1 MKTVK
6 RALAL
11 VLALTI
17 ILTLSIG
24 AFAASGTNDNS
35 GKITIDNAVVGQ
47 TYTIYQ
53 ILKLESYDE
62 EAKAYSYKATTA
74 WESFING
81 TGIKDTYVKIDSQG
95 YVTWIDDADVAAFA
109 NLAQAHAKTNNIPN
123 QGSKVA
129 AAAGDEKTTT
139 VTFDN
144 LNLGYYLLDSS
155 LGTLC
160 SLDTT
165 HTDVIIHEKN
175 EVPTNEKKVEEDS
188 KPGDLGSVNDADI
201 GQMVKFVSKIT
212 IPVGSAVVVY
222 HDKMSEGL
230 SLVWGKEGKLGLT
243 VYTDAA
249 LTPEKA
255 LSDDNYNVTAKNLA
269 DGCTFEVDFA
279 RYLNLVTEDTTLY
292 IVYYAT
298 VNENAVVGGSGN
310 PNESWLSYS
319 EDGKTTTVP
328 SKTTTYTWEINVYK
342 YTMVKATEAGQ
353 TDTEKALANA
363 EFILYKDVTDG
374 DSENATRYYA
384 VAATVDGGYRFTKW
398 TTDKNAATKFVTPA
412 NGKFAIKGLD
422 SDTYYLEETTAP
434 AGYNVLKA
442 PVKVVI
448 DAEGNVT
455 YGENSTTAAPDV
467 KILNNAGAEL
477 PSTGGI
483 GTTVFYVLGGVLVVC
498 AGVLLI
504 TKRRM
509 NKNA

>member
-24 AFAASGTNDNS
+24 AFAASGVNDNS
-35 GKITIDNAVVGQ
+35 GKITIDNAIAGQ

-53 ILKLESYDE
+53 ILTLESYDE
-62 EAKAYSYKATTA
+62 EAKAYSYKAAAA
-74 WESFING
+74 WDGFING
-81 TGIKDTYVKIDSQG
+81 TGIKDTYVKVDSQG
-95 YVTWIDDADVAAFA
+95 YVTWVDGASAADFAA
-109 NLAQAHAKTNNIPN
+109 LAQAYAKTNGIGN
-123 QGSKVA
+123 QGSKKA
-129 AAAGDEKTTT
+129 ESTT
-139 VTFDN
+139 VEFTG

-165 HTDVIIHEKN
+165 HTEVTIKEKN

-188 KPGDLGSVNDADI
+188 KPGTLGSMNDADI
-201 GQMVKFVSKIT
+201 GQMVKFVSTIT
-212 IPVGSAVVVY
+212 IPVGSATVVY

-230 SLVWGKEGKLGLT
+230 SLVWGEEGKLGLT

-255 LSDDNYNVTAKNLA
+255 LSDGNYNVTAKNLA
-269 DGCTFEVDFA
+269 DSCTFEVDFA
-279 RYLNLVTEDTTLY
+279 QYLDLVTKDTTLY

-319 EDGKTTTVP
+319 EDGTATTVP
-328 SKTTTYTWEINVYK
+328 SKTTTYTWSFDVLK
-342 YTMVKATEAGQ
+342 YGNGDESKT
-353 TDTEKALANA
+353 L
-363 EFILYKDVTDG
+363 KDAQFVLLNNDK
-374 DSENATRYYA
+374 SK
-384 VAATVDGGYRFTKW
+384 VATVVNGKLTGWVDVPVTGADGAITW
-398 TTDKNAATKFVTPA
+398 PENTVLTTGA
-412 NGKFAIKGLD
+412 NGKPEVAGLD
-422 SDTYYLEETTAP
+422 GDTYYLREVKAP
-434 AGYNVLKA
+434 AGYNVLAEDVEVKIAPTVSDDGKALTLA
-442 PVKVVI
+442 PVTVKV
-448 DAEGNVT
+448 
-455 YGENSTTAAPDV
+455 ENKS
-467 KILNNAGAEL
+467 GAEL

-483 GTTVFYVLGGVLVVC
+483 GTTVFYVLGGLLVVC

>member
-11 VLALTI
+11 VLALTV

-53 ILKLESYDE
+53 ILTLESYDE
-62 EAKAYSYKATTA
+62 EAKAYSYKAAAA
-74 WESFING
+74 WDGFING
-81 TGIKDTYVKIDSQG
+81 TGIKDTYVKVDSQG
-95 YVTWIDDADVAAFA
+95 YVTWVDGASAADFAA
-109 NLAQAHAKTNNIPN
+109 LAQAYAKTNGIGN
-123 QGSKVA
+123 QGSKKA
-129 AAAGDEKTTT
+129 ESTT
-139 VTFDN
+139 VEFTG

-165 HTDVIIHEKN
+165 HTEVTIKEKN

-188 KPGDLGSVNDADI
+188 KPGTLGSMNDADI
-201 GQMVKFVSKIT
+201 GQMVNFVSTIT
-212 IPVGSAVVVY
+212 IPVGSAAVVY

-230 SLVWGKEGKLGLT
+230 SLVWGEEGKLGLT

-255 LSDDNYNVTAKNLA
+255 LSDGNYNVTAKNLA

-279 RYLNLVTEDTTLY
+279 QYLDLVTKDTTLY

-319 EDGKTTTVP
+319 EDGTATTVP
-328 SKTTTYTWEINVYK
+328 SKTTTYTWSFDVLK
-342 YTMVKATEAGQ
+342 YGNGDESKT
-353 TDTEKALANA
+353 L
-363 EFILYKDVTDG
+363 KDAQFVLLNNDK
-374 DSENATRYYA
+374 SK
-384 VAATVDGGYRFTKW
+384 VATVVNGKLTGWVDVPVTGADGAITW
-398 TTDKNAATKFVTPA
+398 PENTVLTTGA
-412 NGKFAIKGLD
+412 NGKLEVAGLD
-422 SDTYYLEETTAP
+422 GDTYYLREVKAP
-434 AGYNVLKA
+434 AGYNVLAEDVEVKIAPTVSDDGKALTLA
-442 PVKVVI
+442 PVTVKV
-448 DAEGNVT
+448 
-455 YGENSTTAAPDV
+455 ENKS
-467 KILNNAGAEL
+467 GAEL
-477 PSTGGI
+477 PPTGGI
-483 GTTVFYVLGGVLVVC
+483 GTTVFYVLGGLLVVC

>member
-24 AFAASGTNDNS
+24 AFAANGYNDNS
-35 GKITIDNAVVGQ
+35 GKITVDNAVVGQ

-53 ILKLESYDE
+53 ILTLESYD
-62 EAKAYSYKATTA
+62 ADANAYSYKATA
-74 WESFING
+74 DWETFINR
-81 TGIKDTYVKIDSQG
+81 TDIKGTYVNVDPQG
-95 YVTWIDDADVAAFA
+95 YVTWIAEESKAADFAA
-109 NLAQAHAKTNNIPN
+109 LAQAYAKANSIAN
-123 QGSKVA
+123 QGSKKADSTKVEFT
-129 AAAGDEKTTT
+129 D
-139 VTFDN
+139 

-165 HTDVIIHEKN
+165 NPTVTIEEKN
-175 EVPTNEKKVEEDS
+175 QEPTNEKQVEEDS
-188 KPGDLGSVNDADI
+188 TGDLGSVNDADI
-201 GQMVKFVSKIT
+201 GQMVKFVSEVT
-212 IPVGSAVVVY
+212 LPAGSQNVTF
-222 HDKMSEGL
+222 HDKMSAGL
-230 SLVWGKEGKLGLT
+230 TLVIGEEGKTGIT
-243 VYTDAA
+243 VYKDATFNDDNIIPDGNWPQ
-249 LTPEKA
+249 LTP
-255 LSDDNYNVTAKNLA
+255 T
-269 DGCTFEVDFA
+269 DGCTFEIDLSGCIGNYDKV
-279 RYLNLVTEDTTLY
+279 YV
-292 IVYYAT
+292 VYYAT

-310 PNESWLSYS
+310 PNESHLSYG

-342 YTMVKATEAGQ
+342 YTMVKASEGAAE
-353 TDTEKALANA
+353 TEKALANA
-363 EFILYKDVTDG
+363 EFILYKDVKNNDDTT
-374 DSENATRYYA
+374 TRYYA
-384 VAATVDGGYRFTKW
+384 TASAIEGGYRFTEW
-398 TTDKNAATKFVTPA
+398 TTDEKSATKFVTPA
-412 NGKFAIKGLD
+412 SGKFAIKGLD

-442 PVKVVI
+442 PVEVVI
-448 DAEGNVT
+448 DEKGNVT
-455 YGENSTTAAPDV
+455 YGEGEDKATANPDV
-467 KILNNAGAEL
+467 KVLNNTGAEL

-483 GTTVFYVLGGVLVVC
+483 GTTVFYVLGGLLVVC

>member
-11 VLALTI
+11 VLALTV

-53 ILKLESYDE
+53 ILTLESYSTEDN
-62 EAKAYSYKATTA
+62 AYSYKATDA
-74 WESFING
+74 WKSFVESAA
-81 TGIKDTYVKIDSQG
+81 IKDVYLTIDGQG
-95 YVTWIDDADVAAFA
+95 YVTWKGTTDDSRVAEFA
-109 NLAQAHAKTNNIPN
+109 ALAQTYATTNKIAATKTANAD
-123 QGSKVA
+123 STK
-129 AAAGDEKTTT
+129 

-165 HTDVIIHEKN
+165 NPAVTIEEKN
-175 EVPTNEKKVEEDS
+175 QEPTNEKKVEEDS
-188 KPGDLGSVNDADI
+188 TGNLGSVNDADI
-201 GQMVKFVSKIT
+201 GQRVKFVSEVT
-212 IPVGSAVVVY
+212 LPAGSENVIF

-230 SLVWGKEGKLGLT
+230 TLVEGIERKRGVT
-243 VYTDAA
+243 VYSDAA
-249 LTPEKA
+249 LN
-255 LSDDNYNVTAKNLA
+255 DDNIIPDGNWTQLTPT
-269 DGCTFEVDFA
+269 DGCTFEID
-279 RYLNLVTEDTTLY
+279 LNGCVGDY
-292 IVYYAT
+292 DKVYVVYYAT
-298 VNENAVVGGSGN
+298 VNENAVVGDSGN
-310 PNESWLSYS
+310 PNESHLSYG
-319 EDGKTTTVP
+319 EDGTTTTVP

-342 YTMVKATEAGQ
+342 YTMVKASEGAAE
-353 TDTEKALANA
+353 TEKALANA
-363 EFILYKDVTDG
+363 EFILYKDVKNNDDTT
-374 DSENATRYYA
+374 TRYYA
-384 VAATVDGGYRFTKW
+384 TAATIDGGYRFTEW
-398 TTDKNAATKFVTPA
+398 TTDKSAATKFVTPA
-412 NGKFAIKGLD
+412 SGKFSIKGLD

-442 PVKVVI
+442 PVTVVI
-448 DAEGNVT
+448 DSTGKVT
-455 YGENSTTAAPDV
+455 YGEDSTAAAPDV
-467 KILNNAGAEL
+467 KVLNKSGAEL

-483 GTTVFYVLGGVLVVC
+483 GTTVFYVLGGLLVVC

>member
-24 AFAASGTNDNS
+24 TFAASGTNGNS

-81 TGIKDTYVKIDSQG
+81 TGIKDTYVTADSQG
-95 YVTWIDDADVAAFA
+95 YVTWIDGADVANFA
-109 NLAQAHAKTNNIPN
+109 NLAQAHAKTNNISN

-129 AAAGDEKTTT
+129 AAAGDEKATT

-188 KPGDLGSVNDADI
+188 TPGGLGSVNDADI

-212 IPVGSAVVVY
+212 IPVGSAAVVY

-243 VYTDAA
+243 VYTDAT
-249 LTPEKA
+249 LIPEKA

-269 DGCTFEVDFA
+269 DGCTFEVNFA
-279 RYLNLVTEDTTLY
+279 RYLDLVTEDTTLY

-328 SKTTTYTWEINVYK
+328 SETTTYTWKMDVFKHNADGVGL
-342 YTMVKATEAGQ
+342 AGA
-353 TDTEKALANA
+353 KFVL
-363 EFILYKDVTDG
+363 
-374 DSENATRYYA
+374 SR
-384 VAATVDGGYRFTKW
+384 
-398 TTDKNAATKFVTPA
+398 TTDKKDAIKLIAVPNKETPTYRVA
-412 NGKFAIKGLD
+412 KADETENVITEIETDGTGKFTITGLD
-422 SDTYYLEETTAP
+422 SDTYYLIETSAP
-434 AGYNVLKA
+434 AGYNVLKD
-442 PVKVVI
+442 PVTVTISDKGQLAVI
-448 DAEGNVT
+448 ENGISKDVT
-455 YGENSTTAAPDV
+455 EV
-467 KILNNAGAEL
+467 CVLNKSGAEL

-483 GTTVFYVLGGVLVVC
+483 GTTVFYVLGGLLVVC

>member
-11 VLALTI
+11 VLALTV

-53 ILKLESYDE
+53 ILTLESYDE
-62 EAKAYSYKATTA
+62 EAKAYSYKAAAA
-74 WESFING
+74 WDGFING
-81 TGIKDTYVKIDSQG
+81 TGIKDTYVKVDSQG
-95 YVTWIDDADVAAFA
+95 YVTWVDGASAADFAA
-109 NLAQAHAKTNNIPN
+109 LAQAYAKTNGIGN
-123 QGSKVA
+123 QGSKKA
-129 AAAGDEKTTT
+129 ESTT
-139 VTFDN
+139 VEFTG

-165 HTDVIIHEKN
+165 HTEVTIKEKN

-188 KPGDLGSVNDADI
+188 KPGTLGSMNDADI
-201 GQMVKFVSKIT
+201 GQMVKFVSTIT
-212 IPVGSAVVVY
+212 IPVGSAAVVY

-230 SLVWGKEGKLGLT
+230 SLVWGEEGKLGLT

-255 LSDDNYNVTAKNLA
+255 LSDGNYNVTAKNLA

-279 RYLNLVTEDTTLY
+279 QYLDLVTKDTTLY

-319 EDGKTTTVP
+319 EDGTATTVP
-328 SKTTTYTWEINVYK
+328 SKTTTYTWSFDVLK
-342 YTMVKATEAGQ
+342 YGNGDESKT
-353 TDTEKALANA
+353 L
-363 EFILYKDVTDG
+363 KDAQFVLLNNDK
-374 DSENATRYYA
+374 SK
-384 VAATVDGGYRFTKW
+384 VATVVNGKLTGWVDVPVTGADGAITW
-398 TTDKNAATKFVTPA
+398 PENTVLTTGA
-412 NGKFAIKGLD
+412 NGKLEVAGLD
-422 SDTYYLEETTAP
+422 GDTYYLREVKAP
-434 AGYNVLKA
+434 AGYNVLAEDVEVKIAPTVSDDGKALTLA
-442 PVKVVI
+442 PVTVKV
-448 DAEGNVT
+448 
-455 YGENSTTAAPDV
+455 ENKS
-467 KILNNAGAEL
+467 GAEL
-477 PSTGGI
+477 PPTGGI
-483 GTTVFYVLGGVLVVC
+483 GTTVFYVLGGLLVVC

>member
-11 VLALTI
+11 VLALTV

-53 ILKLESYDE
+53 ILTLESYDE
-62 EAKAYSYKATTA
+62 EAKAYSYKAAAA
-74 WESFING
+74 WDGFING
-81 TGIKDTYVKIDSQG
+81 TGIKDTYVKVDSQG
-95 YVTWIDDADVAAFA
+95 YVTWVDGASAADFAA
-109 NLAQAHAKTNNIPN
+109 LAQAYAKTNGIGN
-123 QGSKVA
+123 QGSKKA
-129 AAAGDEKTTT
+129 ESTT
-139 VTFDN
+139 VEFTG

-165 HTDVIIHEKN
+165 HTEVTIKEKN

-188 KPGDLGSVNDADI
+188 KPGTLGSMNDADI
-201 GQMVKFVSKIT
+201 GQMVKFVSTIT
-212 IPVGSAVVVY
+212 IPVGSATVVY

-230 SLVWGKEGKLGLT
+230 SLVWGEEGKLGLT

-255 LSDDNYNVTAKNLA
+255 LSDGNYNVTAKNLA

-279 RYLNLVTEDTTLY
+279 QYLDLVTKDTTLY

-319 EDGKTTTVP
+319 EDGTATTVP
-328 SKTTTYTWEINVYK
+328 SKTTTYTWSFDVLK
-342 YTMVKATEAGQ
+342 YGNGDESKT
-353 TDTEKALANA
+353 L
-363 EFILYKDVTDG
+363 KDAQFVLLNNDK
-374 DSENATRYYA
+374 SK
-384 VAATVDGGYRFTKW
+384 VATVVNGKLTGWVDVPVTGADGAITW
-398 TTDKNAATKFVTPA
+398 PENTVLTTGA
-412 NGKFAIKGLD
+412 NGKLEVAGLD
-422 SDTYYLEETTAP
+422 GDTYYLREVKAP
-434 AGYNVLKA
+434 AGYNVLAEDVEVKIAPTVSDDGKALTLA
-442 PVKVVI
+442 PVTVKV
-448 DAEGNVT
+448 
-455 YGENSTTAAPDV
+455 ENKS
-467 KILNNAGAEL
+467 GAEL
-477 PSTGGI
+477 PPTGGI
-483 GTTVFYVLGGVLVVC
+483 GTTVFYVLGGLLVVC

>member
-11 VLALTI
+11 VLALTV

-53 ILKLESYDE
+53 ILTLESYDE
-62 EAKAYSYKATTA
+62 EAKAYSYKAAAA
-74 WESFING
+74 WDGFING
-81 TGIKDTYVKIDSQG
+81 TGIKDTYVKVDSQG
-95 YVTWIDDADVAAFA
+95 YVTWVDGASAADFAA
-109 NLAQAHAKTNNIPN
+109 LAQAYAKTNGIGN
-123 QGSKVA
+123 QGSKKA
-129 AAAGDEKTTT
+129 ESTT
-139 VTFDN
+139 VEFTG

-165 HTDVIIHEKN
+165 HTEVTIKEKN

-188 KPGDLGSVNDADI
+188 KPGTLGSMNDADI
-201 GQMVKFVSKIT
+201 GQMVKFVSTIT
-212 IPVGSAVVVY
+212 IPVGSAAVVY

-230 SLVWGKEGKLGLT
+230 SLVWGEEGKLGLT

-255 LSDDNYNVTAKNLA
+255 LSDGNNNVTAKNLA

-279 RYLNLVTEDTTLY
+279 QYLDLVTKDTTLY

-319 EDGKTTTVP
+319 EDGTATTVP
-328 SKTTTYTWEINVYK
+328 SKTTTYTWSFDVLK
-342 YTMVKATEAGQ
+342 YGNGDESKT
-353 TDTEKALANA
+353 L
-363 EFILYKDVTDG
+363 KDAQFVLLNNDK
-374 DSENATRYYA
+374 SK
-384 VAATVDGGYRFTKW
+384 VATVVNGKLTGWVDVPVTGADGAITW
-398 TTDKNAATKFVTPA
+398 PENTVLTTGA
-412 NGKFAIKGLD
+412 NGKLEVAGLD
-422 SDTYYLEETTAP
+422 GDTYYLREVKAP
-434 AGYNVLKA
+434 AGYNVLAEDVEVKIAPTVSDDGKALTLA
-442 PVKVVI
+442 PVTVKV
-448 DAEGNVT
+448 
-455 YGENSTTAAPDV
+455 ENKS
-467 KILNNAGAEL
+467 GAEL

-483 GTTVFYVLGGVLVVC
+483 GTTVFYVLGGLLVVC

>member
-24 AFAASGTNDNS
+24 AFAASGVNDNS
-35 GKITIDNAVVGQ
+35 GKITIDNAIAGQ

-53 ILKLESYDE
+53 ILTLESYDE
-62 EAKAYSYKATTA
+62 EAKAYSYKAAAA
-74 WESFING
+74 WDGFING
-81 TGIKDTYVKIDSQG
+81 TGIKDTYVKVDSQG
-95 YVTWIDDADVAAFA
+95 YVTWVDGASAADFAA
-109 NLAQAHAKTNNIPN
+109 LAQAYAKTNGIGN
-123 QGSKVA
+123 QGSKKA
-129 AAAGDEKTTT
+129 ESTT
-139 VTFDN
+139 VEFTG

-165 HTDVIIHEKN
+165 HTEVTIKEKN
-175 EVPTNEKKVEEDS
+175 EVPTNEKKIKEDS
-188 KPGDLGSVNDADI
+188 KPGTLGSMNDADI
-201 GQMVKFVSKIT
+201 GQMVKFVSTIT
-212 IPVGSAVVVY
+212 IPVGSATVVY

-255 LSDDNYNVTAKNLA
+255 LSDGNYNVTAKNLA
-269 DGCTFEVDFA
+269 DSCTFEVDFA
-279 RYLNLVTEDTTLY
+279 QYLDLVTKDTTLY

-319 EDGKTTTVP
+319 EDGTATTVP
-328 SKTTTYTWEINVYK
+328 SKTTTYTWSFDVLK
-342 YTMVKATEAGQ
+342 YGNGDESKT
-353 TDTEKALANA
+353 L
-363 EFILYKDVTDG
+363 KDAQFVLLNNDK
-374 DSENATRYYA
+374 SK
-384 VAATVDGGYRFTKW
+384 VATVVNGKLTGWVDVPVTGADGAITW
-398 TTDKNAATKFVTPA
+398 PENTVLTTGA
-412 NGKFAIKGLD
+412 NGKPEVAGLD
-422 SDTYYLEETTAP
+422 GDTYYLREVKAP
-434 AGYNVLKA
+434 AGYNVLAEDVEVKIAPTVSDDGKALTLA
-442 PVKVVI
+442 PVTVKV
-448 DAEGNVT
+448 
-455 YGENSTTAAPDV
+455 ENKS
-467 KILNNAGAEL
+467 GAEL

-483 GTTVFYVLGGVLVVC
+483 GTTVFYVLGGLLVVC